1 MHAGSQRA
9 RHPNGDR
16 ELASCAVAA
25 LHREPHPDA
34 LTPAY
39 APRPARADQNV
50 LLEAG
55 SRVNADRGALH
66 VQQGRV
72 AMEDALKAS
81 THPHDF
87 KLLVSSDGMR
97 SSSAESVF
105 SGDEDEQADAPVEAN
120 GAQPSVTGAPGA

>member
-1 MHAGSQRA
+1 MITNPEETRKLPEVIAEGAYYGMQTF
-9 RHPNGDR
+9 DQ
-16 ELASCAVAA
+16 A
-25 LHREPHPDA
+25 L
-34 LTPAY
+34 LY
-39 APRPARADQNV
+39 
-50 LLEAG
+50 
-55 SRVNADRGALH
+55 H

-72 AMEDALKAS
+72 AMADALKAA

-105 SGDEDEQADAPVEAN
+105 APEEDEQPDASAAN